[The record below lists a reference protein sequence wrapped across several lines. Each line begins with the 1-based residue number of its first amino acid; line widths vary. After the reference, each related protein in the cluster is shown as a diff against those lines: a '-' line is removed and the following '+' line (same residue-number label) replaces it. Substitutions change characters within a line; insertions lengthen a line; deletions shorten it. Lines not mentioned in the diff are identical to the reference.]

1 MSIIMFVIDVLFAVE
16 QNSAAIVAAVVVA
29 AIVAFVAVR
38 IARFNAW
45 KQAWEAE
52 RAAADAAAEAAAAAA
67 EAEAKAAAEEAAR
80 EFHAQAKAAFDP
92 FASWEARKAREERVK
107 AVKLSLHWA
116 EFEVAASLPQY
127 GKAYR
132 VQDLEA
138 LDARRKAWEAE
149 VRVLRATLRDLGE

>member
-29 AIVAFVAVR
+29 AIVAFVAAR
-38 IARFNAW
+38 IARFHAW

-52 RAAADAAAEAAAAAA
+52 RAAADAAAEAAA
-67 EAEAKAAAEEAAR
+67 AEAKAAAEEAAR

-116 EFEVAASLPQY
+116 EFEVAASTPQY
-127 GKAYR
+127 GRAYR

-138 LDARRKAWEAE
+138 LDARRKSWEAE
-149 VRVLRATLRDLGE
+149 ARVLRATLRDLGE